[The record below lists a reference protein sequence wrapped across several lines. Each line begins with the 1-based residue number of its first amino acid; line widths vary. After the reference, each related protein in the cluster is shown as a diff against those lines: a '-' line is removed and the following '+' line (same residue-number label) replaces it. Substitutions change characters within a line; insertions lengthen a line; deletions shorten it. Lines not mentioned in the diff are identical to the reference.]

1 MYLQVI
7 LAGLLA
13 FAAACELPEHM
24 KRALP
29 TKTVIKNVHIFDGN
43 QFSAKTS
50 SIVIVGGMISN
61 APALGATNIVD
72 GAGGYLIPGLIDSHC
87 HVTSCAYLTTMR
99 QYGITTALDMGTYP
113 YSAISSCKG
122 HGVTD
127 IRGSGAAATVNG
139 TAISKIPGF
148 PSDSFVHS
156 PAAGR
161 QFVADRIAEGAD
173 YIKIFLDP
181 LGPDPTTVAAIV
193 EAAHEAGKRVI
204 SHATIYADYSVAE
217 GAEVD
222 IPCHVPLDA
231 PINASSIASLISN
244 KSTVVP
250 TLIMMQSIVNN
261 TGAPPIVYT
270 SAAEASVSNM
280 HNGGV
285 PILVG
290 TDANTSPFVPANPP
304 FGSSIHD
311 ELELLVAAGLPPAQ
325 AIQGATSLAATKFG
339 LYDRGAI
346 KAGFRA
352 DLALLSADPTTN
364 IKNSRSIQKVWVDG
378 VEADI
383 A

>member
-139 TAISKIPGF
+139 TAISKIPAT
-148 PSDSFVHS
+148 PSLLRTVSRKAQIISKFS
-156 PAAGR
+156 ST
-161 QFVADRIAEGAD
+161 
-173 YIKIFLDP
+173 P

-204 SHATIYADYSVAE
+204 SHATTYADYSVAE